1 MATNMRSPNA
11 VVDTLREVRL
21 AWRLLRD
28 PQVPLWTKTA
38 PLLSLA
44 YLLWPVDLL
53 PDPLLGLGQLDDVAV
68 ILLGLK
74 LFVALCPQM
83 LVRRH
88 RGAEEGG
95 APAGKGDVVDATYRV
110 LDERDQP

>member
-1 MATNMRSPNA
+1 MTTNPRSPNVVAAA
-11 VVDTLREVRL
+11 VRELQL

-28 PQVPLWTKTA
+28 PQVPMWTKAT

-53 PDPLLGLGQLDDVAV
+53 PDPLIGLGQLDDLAV
-68 ILLGLK
+68 ILLGLR
-74 LFVALCPQM
+74 LFVALCPQA
-83 LVRRH
+83 LVRRYQ
-88 RGAEEGG
+88 GASGRAE
-95 APAGKGDVVDATYRV
+95 PSGKGEVIDTTYRV